1 MPAFDLPSLSL
12 DTKPEFSDA
21 KSCTTWLQAMPL
33 ASAAASHGLLLTQV
47 EALNR
52 FDLAPGERLRILEL
66 LVAPAAFVQVEHA
79 KRFAGK
85 PVPLVRAE
93 RETFLR
99 GVALWDAL
107 SQGYQRCLNAIVEGA
122 PGLAGQAAL
131 ACQRALWCTSQR
143 MAEHHKSVQEIAA
156 ADWRLL
162 HRLYAT
168 AEARQVHQEELADPV
183 HRAHRTS
190 CRQTYA
196 GALLLYLANE
206 SSEQSAKRLAVV
218 SRWLE
223 RWAAKVG
230 VSNEPAASA
239 LRIPRLAVDLAS
251 ECGPTHAP
259 LSGESVRYLALDEI
273 ARSIRS
279 RVAMLRKGETP
290 EALGLGDDLSPPSA
304 EQLLLVAHRRW
315 CEEYKPRASGRRAST
330 TPAQLCAGLPAMH
343 YFITGKPFRQPG
355 ERRELTKAQREEIA
369 TFGRIATRHEEEHGQ
384 LQGFVMEDWTV
395 LDESLAGMRMERP
408 GEGGQ
413 GRFVQQ
419 QLVAVRPSDATSF
432 MLGVMRWLSVSQ
444 DFVLR
449 AGIQILP
456 GVPQPIAVRA
466 TGLNAVSEKFVQALM
481 LPAVAVLQSPITL
494 VLPAGWY
501 RPKRVIEVYSDK
513 LEQILLTGLVERGS
527 DFERVSFGA
536 P

>member
-1 MPAFDLPSLSL
+1 MRRSSPTP
-12 DTKPEFSDA
+12 
-21 KSCTTWLQAMPL
+21 
-33 ASAAASHGLLLTQV
+33 
-47 EALNR
+47 
-52 FDLAPGERLRILEL
+52 
-66 LVAPAAFVQVEHA
+66 
-79 KRFAGK
+79 
-85 PVPLVRAE
+85 
-93 RETFLR
+93 
-99 GVALWDAL
+99 
-107 SQGYQRCLNAIVEGA
+107 Y
-122 PGLAGQAAL
+122 
-131 ACQRALWCTSQR
+131 
-143 MAEHHKSVQEIAA
+143 
-156 ADWRLL
+156 
-162 HRLYAT
+162 
-168 AEARQVHQEELADPV
+168 
-183 HRAHRTS
+183 RAHRTS

-196 GALLLYLANE
+196 GTLLLYLANE

-223 RWAAKVG
+223 RWASKVG
-230 VSNEPAASA
+230 MSTEATASA
-239 LRIPRLAVDLAS
+239 LGIPRLAVDLAS
-251 ECGPTHAP
+251 ESGPTHAA

-290 EALGLGDDLSPPSA
+290 EALGLGEDLSPPSA
-304 EQLLLVAHRRW
+304 EQLLLVVHRRW
-315 CEEYKPRASGRRAST
+315 CEEYKPRTSGRRAST

-343 YFITGKPFRQPG
+343 YFISGKPFRQPG
-355 ERRELTKAQREEIA
+355 QPRELTKAQREEIA

-384 LQGFVMEDWTV
+384 LQGFVLEDWTV
-395 LDESLAGMRMERP
+395 HDESLGGMRMERP
-408 GEGGQ
+408 SEGGK

-419 QLVAVRPSDATSF
+419 QLVALRPADATSF

-444 DFVLR
+444 DSLLR
-449 AGIQILP
+449 AGVQVLP

-513 LEQILLTGLVERGS
+513 LEQILLTGLVERGA